1 VAISMYDQTVS
12 AMSRMLLN
20 LDAIV
25 SKAEQY
31 AAEKK
36 INPDV
41 LVQARLYPDML
52 PFVVQIRI
60 ATDTAKGAAARLSGT
75 EMPKWADDEATFEE
89 IHARIRKALTY
100 LAGFKPRQFEGSESK
115 DIELKL
121 PNRTLQFTGQD
132 YVLGFAL
139 PNFYFH
145 VTTAY
150 NILRHNGLDI
160 GKMDFLGEINQ

>member
-1 VAISMYDQTVS
+1 VAISVFDQTIS
-12 AMSRMLLN
+12 ALSRMLLN

-31 AAEKK
+31 ADEKK
-36 INPDV
+36 IEPAV
-41 LVQARLYPDML
+41 LIQARLYPDML
-52 PFVVQIRI
+52 PFVSHIRI

-75 EMPKWADDEATFEE
+75 EMPKWADDEASFDDL
-89 IHARIRKALTY
+89 HARIRTALNY
-100 LAGFKPRQFEGSESK
+100 LATFKPDQFDGSETK

-121 PNRTLQFTGQD
+121 PNRTLRFVGRD
-132 YVLGFAL
+132 YVLGFVL

-150 NILRHNGLDI
+150 NILRHNGLVI
-160 GKMDFLGEINQ
+160 GKLDFLGAPQP

>member
-1 VAISMYDQTVS
+1 VAISIFDQTVS
-12 AMSRMLLN
+12 VMSRMLLN

-25 SKAEQY
+25 SRAEEY
-31 AAEKK
+31 AADRK

-52 PFVVQIRI
+52 PFVSQIRI
-60 ATDTAKGAAARLSGT
+60 ATDMAKGAAARLSGT
-75 EMPKWADDEATFEE
+75 EMPKWADDEVTFDD

-100 LAGFKPRQFEGSESK
+100 LATFKPGEFEGSETR
-115 DIELKL
+115 DIELRL
-121 PNRTLQFTGQD
+121 PNRTLQFTGQE
-132 YVLGFAL
+132 YVLGFVL

-150 NILRHNGLDI
+150 NILRHNGLAI
-160 GKMDFLGEINQ
+160 GKLDFLGEQK